1 MQKIQVTKI
10 NPTTLEVE
18 ILGTFSHYN
27 DAIEFLH
34 LHLDKE
40 YKFDDW
46 LKCYY
51 GNHLT
56 LGIYEYSRVFPKKL
70 VAKYQL
76 VYYLDTE
83 GPNTVKK

>member
-40 YKFDDW
+40 YKFDD
-46 LKCYY
+46 
-51 GNHLT
+51 
-56 LGIYEYSRVFPKKL
+56 
-70 VAKYQL
+70 
-76 VYYLDTE
+76 
-83 GPNTVKK
+83 

>member
-56 LGIYEYSRVFPKKL
+56 LGIMSIPKETDSQISIGL
-70 VAKYQL
+70 LLGY
-76 VYYLDTE
+76 
-83 GPNTVKK
+83 